1 MAESPETLMRN
12 ESQIPLQRGISHRL
26 SGLRIT
32 TVEKLLNKSGIFTD
46 SIFTEVFKKYSHE
59 IFTDSIFIE
68 LKDKMKGLMI
78 FGIHLLDDIWHGDY
92 RRRLLRM
99 EALET
104 SVVVNTTPNNEHTS
118 AERFGQDQ

>member
-1 MAESPETLMRN
+1 MYNLAESPETLMRN

-46 SIFTEVFKKYSHE
+46 SIF
-59 IFTDSIFIE
+59 IE

-78 FGIHLLDDIWHGDY
+78 FGIHLLDDILAW
-92 RRRLLRM
+92 
-99 EALET
+99 
-104 SVVVNTTPNNEHTS
+104 
-118 AERFGQDQ
+118 